1 MHRFP
6 KSLLAALLVVALAPL
21 FALPAVAAP
30 GTWNVDAAHSGV
42 SFEIRHFLTDVPG
55 RFNDFDGTIVY
66 DPENPANSSVEFT
79 VQADSIDTANE
90 NRDNHLRSADFFNV
104 EEFPTIT
111 FKSKK
116 VVPAGGNLAVT
127 GDFTLHGVTREIT
140 VPVEFRGTM
149 GNVAGFSTE
158 FTIDRN
164 DYGIEWNRNAGGG
177 AILGNDVDIEIE
189 IEAKQPEPE
198 EAEGE

>member
-6 KSLLAALLVVALAPL
+6 KSLLAAVFVFLLAPL
-21 FALPAVAAP
+21 VAVPAVAEA
-30 GTWNVDAAHSGV
+30 GTWTVDSAHSGV
-42 SFEIRHFLTDVPG
+42 GFEIRHLLTDVPG
-55 RFNDFDGTIVY
+55 RFNDFEGTIVY
-66 DPENPANSSVEFT
+66 DPENPASSSVEFT
-79 VQADSIDTANE
+79 VQAASIDTGNE
-90 NRDNHLRSADFFNV
+90 DRDNHLRSADFFDV
-104 EEFPTIT
+104 EKHPTIT

-116 VVPAGGNLAVT
+116 VVKAGENLAVT

-149 GNVAGFSTE
+149 GNAAGFATE

-164 DYGIEWNRNAGGG
+164 DYGIEWNRNTGGG

-198 EAEGE
+198 EGE